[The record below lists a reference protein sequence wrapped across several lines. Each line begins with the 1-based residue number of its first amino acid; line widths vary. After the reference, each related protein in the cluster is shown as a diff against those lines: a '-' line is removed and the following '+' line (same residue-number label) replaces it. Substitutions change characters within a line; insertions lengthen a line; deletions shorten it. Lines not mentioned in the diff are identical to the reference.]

1 MNTTASTPTLLHE
14 LVEQAARCDPTAT
27 ALVHGLRTFTFGDL
41 AARMHRAIDVVRER
55 TQPGDRVAVVGGN
68 APFWIDLYYAVPA
81 CGRVLVFLNHRQST
95 RDLVEIVE
103 RTGTTLLVG
112 ARDQCA
118 RLVAEPGPLT
128 TVIDEGQ
135 WEAEIA
141 RAAHGT
147 ADATDPSAP
156 AWLIFTSGTTA
167 APKGAILSHTNI
179 LAACRSTEQGRPI
192 ESDDVYLFPFPLCHV
207 AGYNI
212 VRHHRAGRPV
222 ALLDG
227 FAPDDFLAMAQ
238 RTHATS
244 TSLAAT
250 MATRLLDRI
259 HGDADAVRALCHLRV
274 VGFGASATPTD
285 LLRRMREALGVD
297 LTQGYGMTELAGN
310 AVFLDAE
317 SHRMGLADDEQA
329 LRAAG
334 RPGAGVEIRTVGPD
348 GTSTRAGV
356 PGEIVVR
363 AAQVMQGYWN
373 DPGATRLA
381 LRDGWLHTGDI
392 GYLDDT
398 GMLFITDRLKDV
410 IVTGG
415 ENVSSL
421 RVEDVL
427 MRSPQV
433 AAVAVVG
440 RPHPSW
446 GESVVGFVVP
456 ASAEPFDVDALLTHA
471 RSELA
476 GYQVPKE
483 IFVVDALPMN
493 SSGKVLKQELRAR
506 LAADDAIPS
515 REA

>member
-1 MNTTASTPTLLHE
+1 MLLHE
-14 LVEQAARCDPTAT
+14 LVERAARHDPTAP
-27 ALVHGLRTFTFGDL
+27 ALVHGSRTFTFGDL
-41 AARMHRAIDVVRER
+41 AGRIHRAIAVVRAR
-55 TQPGDRVAVVGGN
+55 TRPGDRVAVVGGN
-68 APFWIDLYYAVPA
+68 APCWIDAYYAVPA
-81 CGRVLVFLNHRQST
+81 CGRVLVFLNHRQSA
-95 RDLVEIVE
+95 RELVEILE
-103 RTGTTLLVG
+103 RTGATLLVG
-112 ARDQCA
+112 ARDQCE
-118 RLVAEPGPLT
+118 RLAAGTLPLPAT
-128 TVIDEGQ
+128 LSTVIDDEQ
-135 WEAEIA
+135 WEAELA
-141 RAAHGT
+141 RATPGT
-147 ADATDPSAP
+147 ADATDPSSP

-167 APKGAILSHTNI
+167 APKGAVLSHANI
-179 LAACRSTEQGRPI
+179 LAACRSTEPGRPI
-192 ESDDVYLFPFPLCHV
+192 APDDVYLFPFPLCHV
-207 AGYNI
+207 AGYNV

-238 RTHATS
+238 RTRATS

-259 HGDADAVRALCHLRV
+259 DGDAEAVRALRHLRV
-274 VGFGASATPTD
+274 VGFGASATPTE
-285 LLRRMREALGVD
+285 LLRRVRGTLGVD

-317 SHRMGLADDEQA
+317 SHRAGLARDERL

-334 RPGAGVEIRTVGPD
+334 RPGAGVEIRTVAPD
-348 GTSTRAGV
+348 GATTSAGV

-373 DPGATRLA
+373 DPEATRLA

-392 GYLDDT
+392 GSLDDT
-398 GMLFITDRLKDV
+398 GLLHITDRLKDV

-433 AAVAVVG
+433 AAAAVVG
-440 RPHPSW
+440 RPHPTW
-446 GESVVGFVVP
+446 GESVVGVVVP
-456 ASAEPFDVDALLTHA
+456 ASAEPIDVEALLAHA

-483 IFVVDALPMN
+483 IVVVDALPTN

-506 LAADDAIPS
+506 LAADDAEVAPE
-515 REA
+515 EA